1 MLAPRS
7 QRDRIVSRTGT
18 HSPAS
23 RLQWVS
29 PTVWGYR
36 RPPPPGALAGA
47 VALTPEPPRQS
58 LRTCPGGSSGTTFS
72 YLSRAPR
79 SAGAWP
85 WFSVLPCW
93 VHGDRTSCFQPCL
106 HNRGWHQWLR
116 NVLGWANREWNCQ
129 THASRS
135 VVAAL
140 DCPTDGCGVFMSG
153 KQTKRYRRHARRA
166 NDADITNW
174 TGNVLSA
181 SRSDLG
187 FLDPRRAEAGSHRGG
202 RRGIPVVAFN
212 SGINQWRDMG
222 GLEYSVRTRHSPV
235 NPRARPRRRRRQE
248 RRLCDPGAGTAQ
260 RS

>member
-93 VHGDRTSCFQPCL
+93 VHGDRTSCLQPCL

-140 DCPTDGCGVFMSG
+140 DCPTDGCGVFMSR
-153 KQTKRYRRHARRA
+153 KQTK
-166 NDADITNW
+166 
-174 TGNVLSA
+174 L
-181 SRSDLG
+181 
-187 FLDPRRAEAGSHRGG
+187 FLIDGTP
-202 RRGIPVVAFN
+202 
-212 SGINQWRDMG
+212 G
-222 GLEYSVRTRHSPV
+222 GLTTRTSPTGQATSYPRVVRTLGS
-235 NPRARPRRRRRQE
+235 
-248 RRLCDPGAGTAQ
+248 
-260 RS
+260 S

>member
-1 MLAPRS
+1 MHSFRNSPCRGSTGRSRRSFSKDCWRCLIGWMVVVAPSS

-36 RPPPPGALAGA
+36 RPPPPGASAPGGA

-93 VHGDRTSCFQPCL
+93 VHGDRTSCLQPCL
-106 HNRGWHQWLR
+106 HSRGWHQWLR
-116 NVLGWANREWNCQ
+116 NVLGWANRRVELSDTRFEVCGRCTRLPHGWLRCLHEWEADQ
-129 THASRS
+129 AVSH
-135 VVAAL
+135 
-140 DCPTDGCGVFMSG
+140 
-153 KQTKRYRRHARRA
+153 RRHARRA

-174 TGNVLSA
+174 QATSY
-181 SRSDLG
+181 
-187 FLDPRRAEAGSHRGG
+187 PRVVGPWGS
-202 RRGIPVVAFN
+202 
-212 SGINQWRDMG
+212 S
-222 GLEYSVRTRHSPV
+222 
-235 NPRARPRRRRRQE
+235 
-248 RRLCDPGAGTAQ
+248 
-260 RS
+260 